1 MTKLINV
8 LLVDDSLSFVKA
20 ARELVAALPC
30 VGSVA
35 CANSGAEAL
44 ALLGQTHFDL
54 VLTDIAMPDMS
65 GFGMIRAL
73 RDLDHPPRVVA
84 VTLHEAP
91 EYRAAVLRN
100 GAEALITKRRFAD
113 VAPGVIAAIALE
125 CVSGFSAMAMECMS
139 GTC

>member
-8 LLVDDSLSFVKA
+8 LLVDDSLAFVKA

-30 VGSVA
+30 VGGVA

-44 ALLGQTHFDL
+44 DFLQQAFFDL

-65 GFGMIRAL
+65 GFAMIRHLRAL
-73 RDLDHPPRVVA
+73 DERPRVVA

-91 EYRAAVLRN
+91 EYRAAVMRS
-100 GAEALITKRRFAD
+100 GADALITKRRFAQEAPPLIASMALGCTAG
-113 VAPGVIAAIALE
+113 VAARVTE
-125 CVSGFSAMAMECMS
+125 CPSGA
-139 GTC
+139 